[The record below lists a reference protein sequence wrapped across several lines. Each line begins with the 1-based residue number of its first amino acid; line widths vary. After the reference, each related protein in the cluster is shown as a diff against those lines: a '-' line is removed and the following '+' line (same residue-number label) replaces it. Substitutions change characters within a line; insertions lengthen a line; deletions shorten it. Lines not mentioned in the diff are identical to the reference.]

1 MRPEMPETQIVLP
14 ARLASTRLPE
24 NLLQKVAG
32 KRVLVIEDGPTTTH
46 GGVLQHTYESASRA
60 ASASAGVIVAVD
72 DRRIADE
79 VESFGGRWIMTPTD
93 CPSGTDRIALVADR
107 FPTTDIF
114 INVQSDEP
122 EIDPAAIDAVAETLA
137 ADPQADMATAG
148 TPIRSAEA
156 LHDPAIV
163 KIVMADF
170 SPTGGPRTEVRTEN
184 PTGPQTA
191 AKAGQGGLAAGQGRA
206 VYFSRACV
214 PHRRGGD
221 PAELLTQTPPIY
233 WHHLGLYAYR
243 RDFLSWFAGSP
254 PSVLEE
260 TEKLEQLR
268 AIEAGKKIVVAAV
281 GPAMP
286 GIDTPEDLAAFR
298 RRIEDPATSGFSS
311 ARYHP
316 RP

>member
-1 MRPEMPETQIVLP
+1 MPETQIVLP

-24 NLLQKVAG
+24 KLLQQVAG
-32 KRVLVIEDGPTTTH
+32 KS
-46 GGVLQHTYESASRA
+46 VLQHTYESACRA

-72 DRRIADE
+72 DQRIADE

-93 CPSGTDRIALVADR
+93 CPSGTDRIALVADQ
-107 FPTTDIF
+107 FPTTEIF

-137 ADPQADMATAG
+137 GDPQADMATAG

-156 LHDPAIV
+156 LRDPAIV
-163 KIVMADF
+163 KIVMAGF
-170 SPTGGPRTEVRTEN
+170 SPTAASSSQGGL
-184 PTGPQTA
+184 A
-191 AKAGQGGLAAGQGRA
+191 AGQGGLAAGQGSFAAGQGRA

-221 PAELLTQTPPIY
+221 PAELLAQTPPIY

>member
-1 MRPEMPETQIVLP
+1 MPDTQIVLP

-24 NLLQKVAG
+24 KLLQQVAG
-32 KRVLVIEDGPTTTH
+32 KS
-46 GGVLQHTYESASRA
+46 VLQHTYESASRA

-72 DRRIADE
+72 DPRIADE

-107 FPTTDIF
+107 FPTTEIF

-137 ADPQADMATAG
+137 GDPQADMATAG

-156 LHDPAIV
+156 LRDPAIV
-163 KIVMADF
+163 KIVMAGF
-170 SPTGGPRTEVRTEN
+170 SPT
-184 PTGPQTA
+184 A
-191 AKAGQGGLAAGQGRA
+191 ASSGQGSIGAGQGSISAGQGSISSGQGRA

-214 PHRRGGD
+214 PHRRGSD
-221 PAELLTQTPPIY
+221 PAELLQANPPIY

-298 RRIEDPATSGFSS
+298 QRIEDPATSGFSS

>member
-1 MRPEMPETQIVLP
+1 MPETQIVLP

-24 NLLQKVAG
+24 KLLQKVAG
-32 KRVLVIEDGPTTTH
+32 KS
-46 GGVLQHTYESASRA
+46 VLQHTYESASRA

-93 CPSGTDRIALVADR
+93 CPSGTDRIALVADQ
-107 FPTTDIF
+107 FPTTEIF

-122 EIDPAAIDAVAETLA
+122 EIDPAAIDAVAEALA
-137 ADPQADMATAG
+137 GDPQADMATAG

-170 SPTGGPRTEVRTEN
+170 SPTGS
-184 PTGPQTA
+184 PQTDSQTATRTA
-191 AKAGQGGLAAGQGRA
+191 AAAGQGSLAAGQGRA

-221 PAELLTQTPPIY
+221 PAELLAQTPPIY

>member
-1 MRPEMPETQIVLP
+1 MPETQIVLP

-24 NLLQKVAG
+24 KLLQKVAG
-32 KRVLVIEDGPTTTH
+32 KSVLR
-46 GGVLQHTYESASRA
+46 HTYESACRA

-93 CPSGTDRIALVADR
+93 CPSGTDRIALVADQ
-107 FPTTDIF
+107 FPSTDIF

-137 ADPQADMATAG
+137 DDPQADMATAG

-170 SPTGGPRTEVRTEN
+170 SATGGETE
-184 PTGPQTA
+184 
-191 AKAGQGGLAAGQGRA
+191 QGSVAAGQGRA

-221 PAELLTQTPPIY
+221 PAELLRQSPPIY

-298 RRIEDPATSGFSS
+298 RRFEDPATSGFSS

>member
-24 NLLQKVAG
+24 KLLQQVAG
-32 KRVLVIEDGPTTTH
+32 KS
-46 GGVLQHTYESASRA
+46 VLQHTYESASRA

-93 CPSGTDRIALVADR
+93 CPSGTDRIALVADQ
-107 FPTTDIF
+107 FPTTEIF

-170 SPTGGPRTEVRTEN
+170 SPTGGHQTEVR
-184 PTGPQTA
+184 TGPQTA